1 VIKNKRNFTTT
12 ALSRLIHAFVQQ
24 QILRPE
30 YFEQNSVT
38 RNSMP
43 DMKAKQLMKTM
54 LQMVESCR
62 EGI

>member
-1 VIKNKRNFTTT
+1 
-12 ALSRLIHAFVQQ
+12 VQQ